1 MMICTVYA
9 HVLLRLTALHIV
21 FNVGTIKE
29 QVGGPPHSVS
39 SKTSEPSKNPERQFP
54 VLRTTREFMEY
65 FQEEFL
71 DGVDGRMIANKLFSK
86 RVIPQSLRY
95 RLMRA
100 DDDYQVASD
109 IFNYMKEQG
118 DYASLKRLCEILLK
132 EDGMKAMNKLG
143 KKMLEC
149 LEANKGLDVLSE
161 PAGSSGFE
169 SKLFSLCNM
178 TEP

>member
-1 MMICTVYA
+1 
-9 HVLLRLTALHIV
+9 
-21 FNVGTIKE
+21 
-29 QVGGPPHSVS
+29 
-39 SKTSEPSKNPERQFP
+39 
-54 VLRTTREFMEY
+54 VLRTTKEFMEY

-169 SKLFSLCNM
+169 STIKEQVGGPPHSVSSKTSEPSKNPERQFPVLRTTRGDKRLVAPHLCIM
-178 TEP
+178 ER